1 MNPIR
6 FFVAGL
12 PKPQPR
18 PRAFARKFGDK
29 WQARVYD
36 ASTAEGWKSL
46 VANAARQYVPFPP
59 LQGPIRCDITF
70 WMPRPK
76 SHFRSNGELKP
87 NAPHW
92 HISRGDR
99 DNLDKAVLDALTQ
112 LGMWDDDSQVCCGEV
127 SKRYGS
133 AIGRPGAQ
141 ITIEA
146 LEPQSNG
153 KQTQPAGSQWHGLN
167 LTKT

>member
-6 FFVAGL
+6 FFVAGI

-46 VANAARQYVPFPP
+46 VAAAAKPYVPFPP

-76 SHFRSNGELKP
+76 THYRTNGELRP
-87 NAPHW
+87 AAPVW
-92 HISRGDR
+92 HSSRGDR
-99 DNLDKAVLDALTQ
+99 DNFDKAVLDTLTQ
-112 LGMWDDDSQVCCGEV
+112 LGMWDDDGQVCIGLIQKV
-127 SKRYGS
+127 YGS
-133 AIGRPGAQ
+133 RPGAEIVIQ
-141 ITIEA
+141 A
-146 LEPQSNG
+146 LEPQNVREAIKPNSS
-153 KQTQPAGSQWHGLN
+153 QPCQYDSCAPG
-167 LTKT
+167 

>member
-6 FFVAGL
+6 FFVAGE

-46 VANAARQYVPFPP
+46 IANAAREHVPFPP
-59 LQGPIRCDITF
+59 LQGPVRCQIEF
-70 WMPRPK
+70 RMPRPK
-76 SHFRSNGELKP
+76 AHFRSGGRLKP
-87 NAPHW
+87 TAPDW
-92 HISRGDR
+92 HINRGDR
-99 DNLDKAVLDALTQ
+99 DNLEKAVLDALTQ

-127 SKRYGS
+127 VKKYDI
-133 AIGRPGAQ
+133 APGAL

-146 LEPQSNG
+146 LEPQNR
-153 KQTQPAGSQWHGLN
+153 TQPNRESSCLSDCSAQG
-167 LTKT
+167 